1 MSNIFQKMF
10 SAWGLGTRI
19 PIKSNVFGRGGK
31 GSYSPIGQT
40 GNSKLFGTGVDKV
53 SPLLGN
59 AQPTSRI
66 SGWYSRISELKNYYN
81 LDITNLC
88 VSMISDYVVNF
99 LNKNSMQVCTIVDKD
114 GEVDTQKTNR
124 INEILT
130 HQINIFQYIQ
140 DHIDDAVYYGCYY
153 SMLRHGRDEKGHSK
167 FTVLSLNDPVA
178 VVTKT
183 KLGEEG
189 YSEKEYVALGDDGQA
204 YIIPREEAFYLG
216 SPNFRLTNDMD
227 EEWKNTNNG
236 KKKERKSIDPY
247 NPSSFLGKKSKGP
260 SLGLQENREKVIQKE
275 YYSAGKPIFYSSILK
290 IKEFVVKDLLVNL
303 LTLRELTSKSIL
315 SLSMDKGVPQEVSS
329 ELCGRVQKLFNTT
342 NELASFMS
350 SSFSAESLIE
360 NILAS
365 GSVICIPDYNSTIT
379 SKGLINT
386 DKLSDKLIEI
396 MQSLDQT
403 KANILA
409 AVGIPSGALDNSAG
423 SKWTILQQ
431 SERLNSRIN
440 SIMNGITDSVTELVR
455 TLYKILYH
463 EEIDASLI
471 RMHLLEKSTVTYN
484 NQINQAES
492 INNLVQSIANILTT
506 SLQTLD
512 NVGSFIEPKA
522 YLTYVQNL
530 IRDIDPNTEP
540 MITEQTVD
548 QYAQIA
554 VMKYQA
560 QLQQMG
566 IDLPP
571 GGPM

>member
-10 SAWGLGTRI
+10 SSWGLGTRI
-19 PIKSNVFGRGGK
+19 PLRTNVFGKGGK
-31 GSYSPIGQT
+31 GTYSPIGQT
-40 GNSKLFGTGVDKV
+40 GNSKLFGSGVDKV

-66 SGWYSRISELKNYYN
+66 SGWYSRVAELKNYYN

-88 VSMISDYVVNF
+88 VSMVSDYVINF
-99 LNKNSMQVCTIVDKD
+99 LNKNSIQVCTIVDKD
-114 GEVDTQKTNR
+114 GEVDTQKTER

-140 DHIDDAVYYGCYY
+140 DHIADTVYYGCYY
-153 SMLRHGRDEKGHSK
+153 SMLRHGRDETGHSK
-167 FTVLSLNDPVA
+167 FTILGLHDPISVI
-178 VVTKT
+178 TKT
-183 KLGEEG
+183 KLGDDG
-189 YSEKEYVALGDDGQA
+189 YSEKEFIALGDDGQA
-204 YIIPREEAFYLG
+204 YVIPREEAFYLG
-216 SPNFRLTNDMD
+216 SPTFRLQNDMED
-227 EEWKNTNNG
+227 EWSKKNKLDKNSKNDPISSLI
-236 KKKERKSIDPY
+236 KKE
-247 NPSSFLGKKSKGP
+247 KGP
-260 SLGLQENREKVIQKE
+260 KMGDEKNRNKVIQSE
-275 YYSAGKPIFYSSILK
+275 YYSAGLPIFYSSILK

-315 SLSMDKGVPQEVSS
+315 SLSMDKGVSQEVSS

-350 SSFSAESLIE
+350 SSFSAEALIE
-360 NILAS
+360 NILGS

-403 KANILA
+403 KANILST
-409 AVGIPSGALDNSAG
+409 VGIPSGALDNSAG

-455 TLYKILYH
+455 TLYKILYK

-492 INNLVQSIANILTT
+492 INNLVQSISTILTT

-512 NVGSFIEPKA
+512 NVGTFIEPKA
-522 YLTYVQNL
+522 YLTYIQNL

-540 MITEQTVD
+540 MITDETVEK
-548 QYAQIA
+548 YANIA
-554 VMKYQA
+554 MLKYQA

-566 IDLPP
+566 IDIGP
-571 GGPM
+571 GM

>member
-10 SAWGLGTRI
+10 SSWGLGTRI
-19 PIKSNVFGRGGK
+19 PLRSNVFGKGGK

-66 SGWYSRISELKNYYN
+66 SGWYSRVAELKNYYN

-88 VSMISDYVVNF
+88 VSMVSDYVVNF

-114 GEVDTQKTNR
+114 GEVDVQKTER

-140 DHIDDAVYYGCYY
+140 DHIEDVVYYGCYY
-153 SMLRHGRDEKGHSK
+153 SMLRHGRDERGHSK
-167 FTVLSLNDPVA
+167 FTVLGLNDPISVI
-178 VVTKT
+178 TKT
-183 KLGEEG
+183 KLGDDG

-216 SPNFRLTNDMD
+216 SPTFRLTNDMED
-227 EEWKNTNNG
+227 EWNNKT
-236 KKKERKSIDPY
+236 KKSKDPY
-247 NPSSFLGKKSKGP
+247 NPISLHKKSKGP
-260 SLGLQENREKVIQKE
+260 EMGKQENREKVIQKE

-315 SLSMDKGVPQEVSS
+315 SLNMDKGVPQEVSS

-440 SIMNGITDSVTELVR
+440 FIMNGVTDSVTELVR
-455 TLYKILYH
+455 TLYKILYN
-463 EEIDASLI
+463 EEIDSSLI

-492 INNLVQSIANILTT
+492 INNLVQSISNILTT

-512 NVGSFIEPKA
+512 NVGTFIEPKA
-522 YLTYVQNL
+522 YLTYIQNL

-540 MITEQTVD
+540 MITEETVE
-548 QYAQIA
+548 QYAQVA
-554 VMKYQA
+554 LMKYQA

-566 IDLPP
+566 IELPP
-571 GGPM
+571 NGTM

>member
-1 MSNIFQKMF
+1 
-10 SAWGLGTRI
+10 
-19 PIKSNVFGRGGK
+19 
-31 GSYSPIGQT
+31 
-40 GNSKLFGTGVDKV
+40 
-53 SPLLGN
+53 
-59 AQPTSRI
+59 
-66 SGWYSRISELKNYYN
+66 
-81 LDITNLC
+81 
-88 VSMISDYVVNF
+88 MISDYVVNF

-183 KLGEEG
+183 KLGEDG

-227 EEWKNTNNG
+227 EEWKNSSNG
-236 KKKERKSIDPY
+236 KKKERKSVDPY

-365 GSVICIPDYNSTIT
+365 
-379 SKGLINT
+379 
-386 DKLSDKLIEI
+386 
-396 MQSLDQT
+396 
-403 KANILA
+403 
-409 AVGIPSGALDNSAG
+409 
-423 SKWTILQQ
+423 
-431 SERLNSRIN
+431 
-440 SIMNGITDSVTELVR
+440 
-455 TLYKILYH
+455 
-463 EEIDASLI
+463 
-471 RMHLLEKSTVTYN
+471 
-484 NQINQAES
+484 
-492 INNLVQSIANILTT
+492 
-506 SLQTLD
+506 
-512 NVGSFIEPKA
+512 
-522 YLTYVQNL
+522 
-530 IRDIDPNTEP
+530 
-540 MITEQTVD
+540 
-548 QYAQIA
+548 
-554 VMKYQA
+554 
-560 QLQQMG
+560 
-566 IDLPP
+566 DL
-571 GGPM
+571 

>member
-10 SAWGLGTRI
+10 SSWGLGTRI
-19 PIKSNVFGRGGK
+19 PLKSNVFGKGGK

-66 SGWYSRISELKNYYN
+66 SGWYSRVAELKNYYN

-88 VSMISDYVVNF
+88 VSMVSDYVVNF

-114 GEVDTQKTNR
+114 GEVDVQKTER

-140 DHIDDAVYYGCYY
+140 DHIEDVVYYGCYY

-167 FTVLSLNDPVA
+167 FTVLGLNDPISVI
-178 VVTKT
+178 TKT
-183 KLGEEG
+183 KLGDDG

-216 SPNFRLTNDMD
+216 SPTFRLTNDMED
-227 EEWKNTNNG
+227 EWNN
-236 KKKERKSIDPY
+236 KTRKSKDPY
-247 NPSSFLGKKSKGP
+247 NPITMHQKKSKGP
-260 SLGLQENREKVIQKE
+260 GMGKQENREKVIQKE

-440 SIMNGITDSVTELVR
+440 SIMNGVNDSVTELVR
-455 TLYKILYH
+455 TLYKILYN
-463 EEIDASLI
+463 EEIDSSLI

-492 INNLVQSIANILTT
+492 INNLVQSISNILTT

-512 NVGSFIEPKA
+512 NVGTFIEPKS

-540 MITEQTVD
+540 MITEQTVE
-548 QYAQIA
+548 QYAQVA
-554 VMKYQA
+554 MMKYQA

>member
-10 SAWGLGTRI
+10 SSWGLGTRI
-19 PIKSNVFGRGGK
+19 PLRSNVFGKGGK

-66 SGWYSRISELKNYYN
+66 SGWYSRVAELKNYYN

-88 VSMISDYVVNF
+88 VSMVSDYVVNF

-114 GEVDTQKTNR
+114 GEVDVQKTER

-140 DHIDDAVYYGCYY
+140 DHIEDVVYYGCYY
-153 SMLRHGRDEKGHSK
+153 SMLRHGRDERGHSK
-167 FTVLSLNDPVA
+167 FTVLGLNDPISVI
-178 VVTKT
+178 TKT
-183 KLGEEG
+183 KLGDDG

-216 SPNFRLTNDMD
+216 SPTFRLTNDMED
-227 EEWKNTNNG
+227 EWNNKT
-236 KKKERKSIDPY
+236 KKSKDPY
-247 NPSSFLGKKSKGP
+247 NPISLHKKSKGP
-260 SLGLQENREKVIQKE
+260 EMGKQENREKVIQKE

-315 SLSMDKGVPQEVSS
+315 SLNMDKGVPQEVSS

-440 SIMNGITDSVTELVR
+440 SIMNGVTDSVTELVR
-455 TLYKILYH
+455 TLYKILYN
-463 EEIDASLI
+463 EEIDSSLI

-492 INNLVQSIANILTT
+492 INNLVQSISNILTT

-512 NVGSFIEPKA
+512 NVGTFIEPKA
-522 YLTYVQNL
+522 YLTYIQNL

-540 MITEQTVD
+540 MITEETVE
-548 QYAQIA
+548 QYAQVA
-554 VMKYQA
+554 LMKYQA

-566 IDLPP
+566 IELPP
-571 GGPM
+571 NGTM

>member
-10 SAWGLGTRI
+10 SSWGLGTRI
-19 PIKSNVFGRGGK
+19 PLRSNVFGKGGK

-66 SGWYSRISELKNYYN
+66 SGWYSRVAELKNYYN

-88 VSMISDYVVNF
+88 VSMVSDYVVNF

-114 GEVDTQKTNR
+114 GEVDVQKTER

-140 DHIDDAVYYGCYY
+140 DHIEDVVYYGCYY

-167 FTVLSLNDPVA
+167 FTVLGLNDPISVI
-178 VVTKT
+178 TKT
-183 KLGEEG
+183 KLGDDG

-216 SPNFRLTNDMD
+216 SPTFRLTNDMED
-227 EEWKNTNNG
+227 EWNNKT
-236 KKKERKSIDPY
+236 KKSKDPY
-247 NPSSFLGKKSKGP
+247 NPISLHKKSKGP
-260 SLGLQENREKVIQKE
+260 EMGKQENREKVIQKE

-315 SLSMDKGVPQEVSS
+315 SLNMDKGVPQEVSS

-440 SIMNGITDSVTELVR
+440 SIMNGVTDSVTELVR
-455 TLYKILYH
+455 TLYKILYN
-463 EEIDASLI
+463 EEIDSSLI

-492 INNLVQSIANILTT
+492 INNLVQSISNILTT

-512 NVGSFIEPKA
+512 NVGTFIEPKA
-522 YLTYVQNL
+522 YLTYIQNL

-540 MITEQTVD
+540 MITEETVE
-548 QYAQIA
+548 QYAQVA
-554 VMKYQA
+554 LMKYQA

-566 IDLPP
+566 IELPP
-571 GGPM
+571 NGTM

>member
-1 MSNIFQKMF
+1 MSNLFQKMF
-10 SAWGLGTRI
+10 SSWGLGTRI
-19 PIKSNVFGRGGK
+19 PLRSNIFGKGGK

-66 SGWYSRISELKNYYN
+66 SGWYSRVAELKNYYN

-88 VSMISDYVVNF
+88 VSMVSDYVVNF

-114 GEVDTQKTNR
+114 GEVDVQKTER

-140 DHIDDAVYYGCYY
+140 DHIEDVVYYGCYY

-167 FTVLSLNDPVA
+167 FTVLGLNDPISVI
-178 VVTKT
+178 TKT
-183 KLGEEG
+183 KLGDDG

-216 SPNFRLTNDMD
+216 SPTFRLTNDMED
-227 EEWKNTNNG
+227 EWNNKT
-236 KKKERKSIDPY
+236 KKSKDPY
-247 NPSSFLGKKSKGP
+247 NPISLHKKSKGP
-260 SLGLQENREKVIQKE
+260 EMGKQENREKVIQKE

-440 SIMNGITDSVTELVR
+440 SIMNGVTDSVTELVR
-455 TLYKILYH
+455 TLYKILYN
-463 EEIDASLI
+463 EEIDSSLI

-492 INNLVQSIANILTT
+492 INNLVQSISNILTT

-512 NVGSFIEPKA
+512 NVGTFIEPKA
-522 YLTYVQNL
+522 YLTYIQNL

-540 MITEQTVD
+540 MITEETVE
-548 QYAQIA
+548 QYAQVA
-554 VMKYQA
+554 LMKYQA

-566 IDLPP
+566 IELPP
-571 GGPM
+571 NGTM

>member
-10 SAWGLGTRI
+10 SSWGLGTRI
-19 PIKSNVFGRGGK
+19 PLRSNVFGKGGK

-66 SGWYSRISELKNYYN
+66 SGWYSRVAELKNYYN

-88 VSMISDYVVNF
+88 VSMVSDYVVNF

-114 GEVDTQKTNR
+114 GEVDVQKTER

-140 DHIDDAVYYGCYY
+140 DHIEDVVYYGCYY

-167 FTVLSLNDPVA
+167 FTVLGLNDPISVI
-178 VVTKT
+178 TKT
-183 KLGEEG
+183 KLGDDG

-216 SPNFRLTNDMD
+216 SPTFRLTNDMED
-227 EEWKNTNNG
+227 EWNNKT
-236 KKKERKSIDPY
+236 KKSKDPY
-247 NPSSFLGKKSKGP
+247 NPISLHKKSKGP
-260 SLGLQENREKVIQKE
+260 EMGKQENREKVIQKE

-315 SLSMDKGVPQEVSS
+315 SLNMDKGVPQEVSS

-440 SIMNGITDSVTELVR
+440 FIMNGVTDSVTELVK
-455 TLYKILYH
+455 TLYKILYN
-463 EEIDASLI
+463 EEIDSSLI

-492 INNLVQSIANILTT
+492 INNLVQSISNILTT

-512 NVGSFIEPKA
+512 NVGTFIEPKA
-522 YLTYVQNL
+522 YLTYIQNL

-540 MITEQTVD
+540 MITEETVE
-548 QYAQIA
+548 QYAQVA
-554 VMKYQA
+554 LMKYQA

-566 IDLPP
+566 IELPP
-571 GGPM
+571 NGAM

>member
-1 MSNIFQKMF
+1 M
-10 SAWGLGTRI
+10 
-19 PIKSNVFGRGGK
+19 
-31 GSYSPIGQT
+31 
-40 GNSKLFGTGVDKV
+40 
-53 SPLLGN
+53 
-59 AQPTSRI
+59 
-66 SGWYSRISELKNYYN
+66 E
-81 LDITNLC
+81 
-88 VSMISDYVVNF
+88 
-99 LNKNSMQVCTIVDKD
+99 
-114 GEVDTQKTNR
+114 
-124 INEILT
+124 
-130 HQINIFQYIQ
+130 
-140 DHIDDAVYYGCYY
+140 
-153 SMLRHGRDEKGHSK
+153 DEW
-167 FTVLSLNDPVA
+167 NN
-178 VVTKT
+178 KT
-183 KLGEEG
+183 K
-189 YSEKEYVALGDDGQA
+189 
-204 YIIPREEAFYLG
+204 
-216 SPNFRLTNDMD
+216 
-227 EEWKNTNNG
+227 
-236 KKKERKSIDPY
+236 KSKDPY
-247 NPSSFLGKKSKGP
+247 NPISLHKKSKGP
-260 SLGLQENREKVIQKE
+260 EMGKQENREKVIQKE

-315 SLSMDKGVPQEVSS
+315 SLNMDKGVPQEVSS

-440 SIMNGITDSVTELVR
+440 SIMNGVTDSVTELVR
-455 TLYKILYH
+455 TLYKILYN
-463 EEIDASLI
+463 EEIDSSLI

-492 INNLVQSIANILTT
+492 INNLVQSISNILTT

-512 NVGSFIEPKA
+512 NVGTFIEPKA
-522 YLTYVQNL
+522 YLTYIQNL

-540 MITEQTVD
+540 MITEETVE
-548 QYAQIA
+548 QYAQVA
-554 VMKYQA
+554 LMKYQA

-566 IDLPP
+566 IELPP
-571 GGPM
+571 SGAM

>member
-10 SAWGLGTRI
+10 SSWGLGTRI
-19 PIKSNVFGRGGK
+19 PLRSNVFGKGGK

-66 SGWYSRISELKNYYN
+66 SGWYSRVAELKNYYN

-88 VSMISDYVVNF
+88 VSMVSDYVVNF

-114 GEVDTQKTNR
+114 GEVDVQKTER

-140 DHIDDAVYYGCYY
+140 DHIEDVVYYGCYY

-167 FTVLSLNDPVA
+167 FTVLGLNDPISVI
-178 VVTKT
+178 TKT
-183 KLGEEG
+183 KLGDDG

-216 SPNFRLTNDMD
+216 SPTFRLTNDMED
-227 EEWKNTNNG
+227 EWNNKT
-236 KKKERKSIDPY
+236 KKSKDPY
-247 NPSSFLGKKSKGP
+247 NPISFHKKSKGP
-260 SLGLQENREKVIQKE
+260 EMGKQENREKVIQKE

-315 SLSMDKGVPQEVSS
+315 SLNMDKGVPQEVSS

-440 SIMNGITDSVTELVR
+440 FIMNGVTDSVTELVR
-455 TLYKILYH
+455 TLYKILYN
-463 EEIDASLI
+463 EEIDSSLI

-492 INNLVQSIANILTT
+492 INNLVQSISNILTT

-512 NVGSFIEPKA
+512 NVGTFIEPKA
-522 YLTYVQNL
+522 YLTYIQNL

-540 MITEQTVD
+540 MITEETVE
-548 QYAQIA
+548 QYAQVA
-554 VMKYQA
+554 LMKYQA

-566 IDLPP
+566 IELPP
-571 GGPM
+571 NGTM

>member
-1 MSNIFQKMF
+1 MPNIFQKMF
-10 SAWGLGTRI
+10 SSWGLGTRI
-19 PIKSNVFGRGGK
+19 PLKSNVFGKGGK

-40 GNSKLFGTGVDKV
+40 GNSKLFGAGVDKV

-59 AQPTSRI
+59 AQPSSKI
-66 SGWYSRISELKNYYN
+66 SGWYSRVAELKNYYN

-99 LNKNSMQVCTIVDKD
+99 LNKNSVQVCTIVDKD

-140 DHIDDAVYYGCYY
+140 EHISDAVYYGCYY

-167 FTVLSLNDPVA
+167 FTVLGLHDPIS
-178 VVTKT
+178 VVTRT

-189 YSEKEYVALGDDGQA
+189 YSEKEYIALGDDGQA
-204 YIIPREEAFYLG
+204 YVIPREEAFYLG
-216 SPNFRLTNDMD
+216 SPSFRLSNDMED
-227 EEWKNTNNG
+227 EWNQGHLG
-236 KKKERKSIDPY
+236 KKDKKRDPHI
-247 NPSSFLGKKSKGP
+247 PDFLKKKSKGP
-260 SLGLQENREKVIQKE
+260 KMGEEKNRDKVIRNE
-275 YYSAGKPIFYSSILK
+275 YYSSGLPIFYSSILK

-360 NILAS
+360 NILAG

-440 SIMNGITDSVTELVR
+440 SIMNGVNDSVTELVR
-455 TLYKILYH
+455 TLYKILYQ
-463 EEIDASLI
+463 EEIDSSLI

-492 INNLVQSIANILTT
+492 INNLVQSISNILTT

-522 YLTYVQNL
+522 FLTYVQNL
-530 IRDIDPNTEP
+530 VRDIDPNTEP
-540 MITEQTVD
+540 MITEQTVE

-571 GGPM
+571 N

>member
-1 MSNIFQKMF
+1 MPNFFQKMF
-10 SAWGLGTRI
+10 SSWGLGTRI
-19 PIKSNVFGRGGK
+19 PLRSNVFGKGGK

-40 GNSKLFGTGVDKV
+40 GNSKLFGAGVDKV

-59 AQPTSRI
+59 AQPTSQI
-66 SGWYSRISELKNYYN
+66 SGWYSRVAELKNYYN

-88 VSMISDYVVNF
+88 VSMISDYVINF
-99 LNKNSMQVCTIVDKD
+99 LNKNSIQVCTIVDKD
-114 GEVDTQKTNR
+114 GEIDTQKTDR

-140 DHIDDAVYYGCYY
+140 DHISDVVYYGCYY
-153 SMLRHGRDEKGHSK
+153 SMLRHGRDERGHSK
-167 FTVLSLNDPVA
+167 FTVLGLHDPISVI
-178 VVTKT
+178 TKT
-183 KLGEEG
+183 KLGEDG
-189 YSEKEYVALGDDGQA
+189 YSEKEYIALGEDNQA
-204 YIIPREEAFYLG
+204 YVIPREEAFYLG
-216 SPNFRLTNDMD
+216 APSFRLKNDLED
-227 EEWKNTNNG
+227 EWNQKNP
-236 KKKERKSIDPY
+236 KKKDGGFD
-247 NPSSFLGKKSKGP
+247 FLKKRDKGP
-260 SLGLQENREKVIQKE
+260 KIGKQENREKVLQKE
-275 YYSAGKPIFYSSILK
+275 YYSAGFPIFYSNILK

-315 SLSMDKGVPQEVSS
+315 SLNIDKGVPQEVSS
-329 ELCGRVQKLFNTT
+329 ELCGRVQKLFNTS

-360 NILAS
+360 NILGS

-409 AVGIPSGALDNSAG
+409 TVGIPSGALDNSAG

-440 SIMNGITDSVTELVR
+440 SIMNGITDSVTELVK
-455 TLYKILYH
+455 TLYKILYN
-463 EEIDASLI
+463 EEIDSSLI

-492 INNLVQSIANILTT
+492 INNLVQSISNILTT

-512 NVGSFIEPKA
+512 NVGTFIEPKA
-522 YLTYVQNL
+522 YLTYIQNL

-540 MITEQTVD
+540 IITEQTVE

-554 VMKYQA
+554 SLKYQA

-566 IDLPP
+566 VELPP
-571 GGPM
+571 INP

>member
-183 KLGEEG
+183 KLGEDG

-247 NPSSFLGKKSKGP
+247 NP
-260 SLGLQENREKVIQKE
+260 
-275 YYSAGKPIFYSSILK
+275 
-290 IKEFVVKDLLVNL
+290 
-303 LTLRELTSKSIL
+303 
-315 SLSMDKGVPQEVSS
+315 
-329 ELCGRVQKLFNTT
+329 
-342 NELASFMS
+342 
-350 SSFSAESLIE
+350 
-360 NILAS
+360 
-365 GSVICIPDYNSTIT
+365 
-379 SKGLINT
+379 
-386 DKLSDKLIEI
+386 
-396 MQSLDQT
+396 
-403 KANILA
+403 
-409 AVGIPSGALDNSAG
+409 
-423 SKWTILQQ
+423 
-431 SERLNSRIN
+431 
-440 SIMNGITDSVTELVR
+440 
-455 TLYKILYH
+455 
-463 EEIDASLI
+463 
-471 RMHLLEKSTVTYN
+471 
-484 NQINQAES
+484 
-492 INNLVQSIANILTT
+492 
-506 SLQTLD
+506 
-512 NVGSFIEPKA
+512 
-522 YLTYVQNL
+522 
-530 IRDIDPNTEP
+530 
-540 MITEQTVD
+540 
-548 QYAQIA
+548 
-554 VMKYQA
+554 
-560 QLQQMG
+560 
-566 IDLPP
+566 
-571 GGPM
+571 